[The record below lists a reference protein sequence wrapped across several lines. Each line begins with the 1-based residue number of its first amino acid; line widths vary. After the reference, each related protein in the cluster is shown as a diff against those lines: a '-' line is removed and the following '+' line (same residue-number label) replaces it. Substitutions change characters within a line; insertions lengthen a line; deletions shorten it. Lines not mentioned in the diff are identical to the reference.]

1 MSVNDP
7 TSTYVL
13 RFETSM
19 AIAATKKVITVWQDL
34 DGQVDQPVPKNNG
47 KIRIKALRLPKGVK
61 AKAV

>member
-1 MSVNDP
+1 
-7 TSTYVL
+7 
-13 RFETSM
+13 M

-47 KIRIKALRLPKGVK
+47 KIRVKALRLPKGVK